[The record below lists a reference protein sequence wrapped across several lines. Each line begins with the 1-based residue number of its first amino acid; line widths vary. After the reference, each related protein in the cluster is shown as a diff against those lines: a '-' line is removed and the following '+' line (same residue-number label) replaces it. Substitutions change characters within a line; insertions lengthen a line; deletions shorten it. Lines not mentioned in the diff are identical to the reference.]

1 MPNSGFPGPIPGYSP
16 IFPPLLLQNHL
27 RRLLAAQNMLKFRNP
42 PNLTPGENPSQC
54 QHETERKT
62 GDSLTLFKQ
71 ASNEKITD
79 IDIIYSRT
87 GLARELITGG
97 TPKELL
103 QPPVKSVGF
112 RTETQ
117 IKLMRKMRHV
127 ANKLNLTQ
135 VSIDGLILFCDGR
148 SKILN
153 NRSMS

>member
-1 MPNSGFPGPIPGYSP
+1 MQS
-16 IFPPLLLQNHL
+16 HL
-27 RRLLAAQNMLKFRNP
+27 
-42 PNLTPGENPSQC
+42 
-54 QHETERKT
+54 ETERKT
-62 GDSLTLFKQ
+62 GENLTLFEQ

-135 VSIDGLILFCDGR
+135 VS
-148 SKILN
+148 
-153 NRSMS
+153 